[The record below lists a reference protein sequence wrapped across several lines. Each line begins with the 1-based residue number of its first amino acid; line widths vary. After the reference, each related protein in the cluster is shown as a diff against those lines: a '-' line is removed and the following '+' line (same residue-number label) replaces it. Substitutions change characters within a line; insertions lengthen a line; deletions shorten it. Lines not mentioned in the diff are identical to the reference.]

1 MGEDNGVSSVEGAFK
16 GKGSSRDLP
25 KAKEGSWRVRVSGYS
40 RVVNDGR
47 ESL

>member
-1 MGEDNGVSSVEGAFK
+1 LGEDNGVSSVEGAFK

-47 ESL
+47 ESV

>member
-1 MGEDNGVSSVEGAFK
+1 MGEENGVSSAEGAFK

-25 KAKEGSWRVRVSGYS
+25 KAKEDSWRVRVPGYS
-40 RVVNDGR
+40 RVVNGGR